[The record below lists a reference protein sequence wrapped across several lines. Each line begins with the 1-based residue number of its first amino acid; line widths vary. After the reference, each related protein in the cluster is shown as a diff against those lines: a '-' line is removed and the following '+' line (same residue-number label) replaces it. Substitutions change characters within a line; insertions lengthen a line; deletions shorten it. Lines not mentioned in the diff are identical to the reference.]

1 MLQISLFGVT
11 WHMIKLATLILIHI
25 SLNDLSS
32 LSWKSINQYWCIN
45 RFNWKLRNRDKRLQ
59 SNQRL
64 SQKILKNHSNITPNA
79 YIFILEYPM
88 LYVPTKNIFYAN
100 YSSPKWR
107 PNIPWSKSVCLVGRP
122 NQRYCMADIIP
133 RVLQL

>member
-25 SLNDLSS
+25 SLNDLS
-32 LSWKSINQYWCIN
+32 NQYWCIN
-45 RFNWKLRNRDKRLQ
+45 IFNWKLENRDKRLQ
-59 SNQRL
+59 SNQRF
-64 SQKILKNHSNITPNA
+64 SQKTLKNHSNITPNA